1 MTDQTDKRRMD
12 GAPETLRAERRV
24 FLQGAAVAAVAV
36 PVAAR
41 AEALV
46 KPTDHQ
52 IGTRYKESEHI
63 KRFYELNRR

>member
-1 MTDQTDKRRMD
+1 MTDQDQKNGKLVADRRLFLR
-12 GAPETLRAERRV
+12 GATI
-24 FLQGAAVAAVAV
+24 AAVAV
-36 PVAAR
+36 PMAAK
-41 AEALV
+41 AETLV

>member
-1 MTDQTDKRRMD
+1 MTDQDQKNGKLVADRRLFLR
-12 GAPETLRAERRV
+12 GAT
-24 FLQGAAVAAVAV
+24 VAAVAV
-36 PVAAR
+36 PMAAK
-41 AEALV
+41 AETLV